1 MYFLNWG
8 KYSSSVSIK
17 LRNNVWTLLL
27 EPALLEVT
35 VPTWTNISS
44 ILYTGMCSLYDH
56 VTPYSDVIMSAMASQ
71 ITSVTIVYSAICS
84 GADERKYQSSALL
97 AFVGGIHRWPV
108 NTLHKWPVTRKMFPF
123 DDVIMEW
130 ALMSTRTRVIFIF
143 LCSSRLVWI

>member
-1 MYFLNWG
+1 MFFLNWC
-8 KYSSSVSIK
+8 KYSFFCFDQIEK
-17 LRNNVWTLLL
+17 QCLNLIL
-27 EPALLEVT
+27 EPTLLEVT

-44 ILYTGMCSLYDH
+44 ILYTGICSLYDH

-143 LCSSRLVWI
+143 LCSSRLVWF